1 MTNIFSCLVPH
12 EYIKNVLYQVE
23 LVPTVLTGPEHS
35 CRLNKIVTAT
45 HLWQFISSIL

>member
-12 EYIKNVLYQVE
+12 EYIKNVLYQLE
-23 LVPTVLTGPEHS
+23 MVPTVLTGPVHS
-35 CRLNKIVTAT
+35 RRLNRILTAT